1 MFHDKGLE
9 IIKRGWGE
17 IDLITVKPCPNCEHA
32 ISYEDEFEYGGSG
45 PPPMFSITCGDC
57 GVRGPSALGIER
69 GDNIGSINLAIKY
82 WNNLPRG

>member
-1 MFHDKGLE
+1 VVL
-9 IIKRGWGE
+9 
-17 IDLITVKPCPNCEHA
+17 
-32 ISYEDEFEYGGSG
+32 
-45 PPPMFSITCGDC
+45 PPMFSITCGDC